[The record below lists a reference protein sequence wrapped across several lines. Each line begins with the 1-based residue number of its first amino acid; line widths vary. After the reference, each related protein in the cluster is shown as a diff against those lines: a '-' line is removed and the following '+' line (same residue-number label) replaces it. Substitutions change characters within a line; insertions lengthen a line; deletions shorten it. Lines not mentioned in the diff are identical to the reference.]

1 MNTHPLPWLKQIQEE
16 MTLTAQKIPLWG
28 APPPFPRE
36 QFSKELQTG
45 LGIPDLSLQT
55 QKSGFF
61 SPEEFLLSFG
71 QKPIIKTFELAPLA
85 GHAYFIISSEAVEK
99 ITTLSLGS
107 GESAKGF
114 SDPQFQ
120 LGFFEYLLLSASLEL
135 SKLAPYPDLHLQW
148 LETRPLPSRSC
159 FYHDLSL
166 LVHGQ
171 TFAARL
177 LFSPGFHEAFVE
189 HFEHDLQDLFSSPLL
204 DTLHVT
210 VKIETGSCLLEKKDF
225 DRLHI
230 GDFLVLDTCSYDPQ
244 VRKGTLN
251 LTFGGAPLFKVK
263 IKKDGLKILDYLT
276 YYGDIKPMDEETD
289 PIFPDE
295 ESSHEIDQPE
305 DIAPLPEEMLSSS
318 LEIPFPIVV
327 EIDRMQMPLKKLLSL
342 EPGNILEIP
351 THPEQG
357 VYLTVHGK
365 KIAKGELIKLGD
377 AIGVKI
383 VSLGESSLL

>member
-28 APPPFPRE
+28 APPPFPWE
-36 QFSKELQTG
+36 EFSKELQTS
-45 LGIPDLSLQT
+45 LSIQDFSLQP

-71 QKPIIKTFELAPLA
+71 KNPIIKTFELAPLA
-85 GHAYFIISSEAVEK
+85 GNAYFIIASESLEK
-99 ITTLSLGS
+99 ITTLSLAS
-107 GESAKGF
+107 GESSKGF

-120 LGFFEYLLLSASLEL
+120 LGFFEYLLLSATHSF
-135 SKLAPYPDLHLQW
+135 SKLAPYPDLHVQW
-148 LETRPLPSRSC
+148 LETKPLPSHSC
-159 FYHDLSL
+159 FYCDLSL
-166 LVHGQ
+166 LVHGE

-177 LFSPGFHEAFVE
+177 LFSPSFHEAFVA
-189 HFEHDLQDLFSSPLL
+189 HFGRDLKDLFSSPLL
-204 DTLHVT
+204 DTFNVP
-210 VKIETGSCLLEKKDF
+210 VKVETGSCLLAKKDF

-230 GDFLVLDTCSYDPQ
+230 GDFLVLDTCSYDPH

-251 LTFGGAPLFKVK
+251 LTFGKTPLFKVK

-276 YYGDIKPMDEETD
+276 YYGDTNTMDEEID
-289 PIFPDE
+289 PILPDE
-295 ESSHEIDQPE
+295 ESSSELDVPE
-305 DIAPLPEEMLSSS
+305 ETAPLPEEMLSSS
-318 LEIPFPIVV
+318 LDIPFPIVV
-327 EIDRMQMPLKKLLSL
+327 EIDRMLMPLKKILSL

-383 VSLGESSLL
+383 VSLGESSPL